1 MTGFYNGSEINS
13 KLDIIDVVSKR
24 VNLKKNG
31 SSLSGLCPF
40 HNEKTPSF
48 HVNSNKQ
55 FYHCFG
61 CGEHG
66 SAIDFVMKIDSLSF
80 VDACNY
86 LIDTYGLSVSK
97 ISNLNNHKKTQNK
110 FKSGSE
116 LNLLVA
122 TFFKENLKKSSEAID
137 YIKKRGISGEVAAKF
152 LIGFADSQ
160 WNSLV
165 EKFSNKEKKSLL
177 VELGLIIKKK
187 KDDGYINRFRN
198 RIMFPIQNNFG
209 QIIGFG
215 GRVIDNSQN
224 IKYMN
229 SPESIIFNKGNELFG
244 VYQNKDHIKKKN
256 QVILVEGYMDVIR
269 LHQAGIKNAVAAL
282 GTSVTARQI
291 KKLFQ
296 LSDEQIY
303 CFDGD
308 QAGVKASQRLLKLLL
323 TLNLDG
329 KNISFTVLPSGM
341 DPDVLIEKVGPKKFN
356 KFFQD
361 YTIKI
366 ENFLIKYLSINLDMK
381 SVSGKATFKRDF
393 NLVLQKLPQS
403 EFKFFLNKYVND
415 YIYKKKY
422 ENIQIKFEYK
432 DFINRPI
439 YKILTILYHNNVK
452 MENKLISQFYKNKSR
467 FEKNYG
473 SKVSFAIDFYFKEG
487 SSKKF
492 KLIINEILA
501 DNQESEKLL
510 DTYTNFFK
518 SFKKEEILKE
528 FNETFSILLT
538 L

>member
-13 KLDIIDVVSKR
+13 KLDIGDVVSKR
-24 VNLKKNG
+24 VNLKKTG
-31 SSLSGLCPF
+31 SSLLGLCPF

-48 HVNSNKQ
+48 HVNLSKQ

-66 SAIDFVMKIDSLSF
+66 SAIDFVMKIESLSF
-80 VDACNY
+80 IDACNY
-86 LIDTYGLSVSK
+86 LVNTYGLSVSK
-97 ISNLNNHKKTQNK
+97 IGNINNYKINQNK
-110 FKSGSE
+110 FKLSVE

-165 EKFSNKEKKSLL
+165 ERFSEKEKKNLL
-177 VELGLIIKKK
+177 SELGLVINKKNN
-187 KDDGYINRFRN
+187 DGFLNRFRN

-215 GRVIDNSQN
+215 GRVIDDQK

-229 SPESIIFNKGNELFG
+229 SPESFMFNKGNELFG

-269 LHQAGIKNAVAAL
+269 LHQAGIKNTVAAL
-282 GTSVTARQI
+282 GTSVTERQI

-296 LSDEQIY
+296 LSDDQIY

-308 QAGVKASQRLLKLLL
+308 QAGIKASHRLLTLLL

-329 KNISFTVLPSGM
+329 KNISFTVLPSGI
-341 DPDVLIEKVGPKKFN
+341 DPDILIEKVGSEKFS

-361 YTIKI
+361 YTITI

-381 SVSGKATFKRDF
+381 SVSGKATFKKNF
-393 NLVLQKLPQS
+393 NLVLHKMPQS
-403 EFKFFLNKYVND
+403 EFKFFLKKYVGE
-415 YIYKKKY
+415 YIYKKQF

-439 YKILTILYHNNVK
+439 HKILTILYHNDLK
-452 MENKLISQFYKNKSR
+452 IEKKLISKFNKNKFI
-467 FEKNYG
+467 FEKKYG
-473 SKVSFAIDFYFKEG
+473 SKVCLAINYYFTDGATNNFKCLIDEILRDTQE
-487 SSKKF
+487 SKK
-492 KLIINEILA
+492 IL
-501 DNQESEKLL
+501 DI
-510 DTYTNFFK
+510 YTNFFK
-518 SFKKEEILKE
+518 SFKDEEILKE
-528 FNETFSILLT
+528 FNETFNILISK
-538 L
+538 

>member
-13 KLDIIDVVSKR
+13 KLDIVDVVSKR
-24 VNLKKNG
+24 VNLKKTG
-31 SSLSGLCPF
+31 SSLIGLCPF
-40 HNEKTPSF
+40 HSEKTPSF
-48 HVNSNKQ
+48 HVNLNRQ

-86 LIDTYGLSVSK
+86 LINTYGLSVSK
-97 ISNLNNHKKTQNK
+97 ISNLNNYKKKQDK
-110 FKSGSE
+110 FKSSVE

-122 TFFKENLKKSSEAID
+122 TFFKENLKKSTQAIS
-137 YIKKRGISGEVAAKF
+137 YIKKRGISGAVAAKF
-152 LIGFADSQ
+152 LIGFADSN
-160 WNSLV
+160 WNSLAD
-165 EKFSNKEKKSLL
+165 KFSNKEKKSLL
-177 VELGLIIKKK
+177 IELGLVIKKK
-187 KDDGYINRFRN
+187 NNDGYINRFRN

-215 GRVIDNSQN
+215 GRIIDNQS

-229 SPESIIFNKGNELFG
+229 SPESFIFNKGNELFG
-244 VYQNKDHIKKKN
+244 VYQNKDYIKKNN

-269 LHQAGIKNAVAAL
+269 LHQIGIKNVVAAL
-282 GTSVTARQI
+282 GTAVTEKQI

-296 LSDEQIY
+296 LSDYQIY

-308 QAGVKASQRLLKLLL
+308 SAGIKASQRLLKLLL

-329 KNISFTVLPSGM
+329 KHISFAVLPSGM
-341 DPDVLIEKVGPKKFN
+341 DPDILIEKVGPEKFS

-361 YTIKI
+361 YTITI

-381 SVSGKATFKRDF
+381 SVSGKATFKKNF
-393 NLVLQKLPQS
+393 NIIMQTLPQS
-403 EFKFFLNKYVND
+403 EFKFFLNKYVGE

-422 ENIQIKFEYK
+422 ENIQVKFEYK

-439 YKILTILYHNNVK
+439 YKILSILYYNDFK
-452 MENKLISQFYKNKSR
+452 IEKKLILEFNKNKSR

-473 SKVSFAIDFYFKEG
+473 AKITFAIDYYLKNG
-487 SSKKF
+487 LNDKF
-492 KLIINEILA
+492 KSIIEETLIDTQEREKIL
-501 DNQESEKLL
+501 NI
-510 DTYTNFFK
+510 YTNFFK
-518 SFKKEEILKE
+518 SFKNEEILKE
-528 FNETFSILLT
+528 FNEIFSILIYK
-538 L
+538 

>member
-1 MTGFYNGSEINS
+1 MTGFYNGSEINN

-24 VNLKKNG
+24 VNLKKIG
-31 SSLSGLCPF
+31 SSLTGLCPF

-48 HVNSNKQ
+48 HVNLNKQ

-86 LIDTYGLSVSK
+86 LIDTYRLSVSK
-97 ISNLNNHKKTQNK
+97 ISNLNNYKKTQNK
-110 FKSGSE
+110 FKSGTE

-137 YIKKRGISGEVAAKF
+137 YIKKRGISGKVAAKF

-177 VELGLIIKKK
+177 IELGLVIKKK
-187 KDDGYINRFRN
+187 KNDGYVNRFKN
-198 RIMFPIQNNFG
+198 RIMFPIQNNIG

-229 SPESIIFNKGNELFG
+229 SPESFIFNKGNELFG
-244 VYQNKDHIKKKN
+244 VYQNKDYIKKNN
-256 QVILVEGYMDVIR
+256 QVILVEGYIDVIR
-269 LHQAGIKNAVAAL
+269 LHQIGIKNVVAAL
-282 GTSVTARQI
+282 GTSVTEKQI

-296 LSDEQIY
+296 LSDNQIY

-308 QAGVKASQRLLKLLL
+308 QAGIKASQRLLNLLL

-329 KNISFTVLPSGM
+329 KNISFAVLPSGM
-341 DPDVLIEKVGPKKFN
+341 DPDILIEKMGSEKFS

-361 YTIKI
+361 CTIKI

-381 SVSGKATFKRDF
+381 SVSGKATFKKNF
-393 NLVLQKLPQS
+393 NILLKKLPQS
-403 EFKFFLNKYVND
+403 EFKFFLNKYVGE
-415 YIYKKKY
+415 YLYKRKY
-422 ENIQIKFEYK
+422 ENMQIKFEYK

-439 YKILTILYHNNVK
+439 HKILTILYHNDLK
-452 MENKLISQFYKNKSR
+452 IDKKLISEFNLNKSR

-473 SKVSFAIDFYFKEG
+473 SKVSLAIDYYLKEG
-487 SSKKF
+487 PSNKF
-492 KLIINEILA
+492 KSLIDEIFI
-501 DNQESEKLL
+501 DTQKSEKFF
-510 DTYTNFFK
+510 DIYSNFFK
-518 SFKKEEILKE
+518 SFKSEEILREFKE
-528 FNETFSILLT
+528 SFSKLISK
-538 L
+538 

>member
-13 KLDIIDVVSKR
+13 KLDITDVVSKR

-31 SSLSGLCPF
+31 SSLLGLCPF

-48 HVNSNKQ
+48 HVNLNKQ

-97 ISNLNNHKKTQNK
+97 ISNLNNYKRTQNK

-122 TFFKENLKKSSEAID
+122 IFFKENLKKSSEAID

-165 EKFSNKEKKSLL
+165 EKFPNKEKKSLL

-187 KDDGYINRFRN
+187 NNDGYVNRFRN
-198 RIMFPIQNNFG
+198 RIMFPIQNNIG

-269 LHQAGIKNAVAAL
+269 LHHAGIKNAVAAL
-282 GTSVTARQI
+282 GTSVTERQI
-291 KKLFQ
+291 KRLFQ

-308 QAGVKASQRLLKLLL
+308 QAGIKASQRLLKLLL

-329 KNISFTVLPSGM
+329 KNVSFTLLPSGM
-341 DPDVLIEKVGPKKFN
+341 DPDVLIEKVGPKKFS

-366 ENFLIKYLSINLDMK
+366 ENFLIKYLSLNLDMK

-403 EFKFFLNKYVND
+403 EFKFFLNKYVNE

-422 ENIQIKFEYK
+422 ENIQIKFEYE
-432 DFINRPI
+432 DFVNRPI
-439 YKILTILYHNNVK
+439 YKILTILYHNNLK
-452 MENKLISQFYKNKSR
+452 MDNKLISQFYKSKSR

-473 SKVSFAIDFYFKEG
+473 SKVSFAIDFYIKEG
-487 SSKKF
+487 ASKKF

-510 DTYTNFFK
+510 DIYTNFFK

-538 L
+538 